1 MTNEVLNLLEK
12 AEGVLHGHFCL
23 TSGLHSDIYFQCAKL
38 YQYPEITSELGKR
51 LAEQLA
57 DLEFDTI
64 VAPAIGAVII
74 GYETAKNA
82 KKRNL
87 FVERKDGEMQLR
99 RGYTLKKGEK
109 VVIIEDV
116 TTSGK
121 SIEETY
127 PKIKA
132 QETTPGAIKIVGEI
146 VSLNRQERALDT
158 TKSALDTIT
167 EKYGFPAKAIVSMEE
182 VVDAL
187 YTNGDKTIITDE
199 IKQAIDKYYE
209 EFGAK

>member
-1 MTNEVLNLLEK
+1 MTNNVLNLLEQ

-38 YQYPEITSELGKR
+38 YQYPEITSELGKL
-51 LAEQLA
+51 LAEKLA
-57 DLEFDTI
+57 DVEFDTI

-99 RGYTLKKGEK
+99 RGYTLKKGER

-116 TTSGK
+116 ITTARTIK
-121 SIEETY
+121 ETM
-127 PKIKA
+127 
-132 QETTPGAIKIVGEI
+132 EAIKEFEPEVVAVGCIVDRTQGKTNYNI
-146 VSLNRQERALDT
+146 KSLLQIDPVVYDPSDCPLCKEGIELVKPGSRAE
-158 TKSALDTIT
+158 
-167 EKYGFPAKAIVSMEE
+167 EKAKA
-182 VVDAL
+182 
-187 YTNGDKTIITDE
+187 
-199 IKQAIDKYYE
+199 
-209 EFGAK
+209 

>member
-51 LAEQLA
+51 LAEKLS
-57 DLEFDTI
+57 DIEFDTI

-99 RGYTLKKGEK
+99 RGYTLKKGER

-116 TTSGK
+116 ITTARTIK
-121 SIEETY
+121 ETM
-127 PKIKA
+127 
-132 QETTPGAIKIVGEI
+132 EAIKEF
-146 VSLNRQERALDT
+146 E
-158 TKSALDTIT
+158 
-167 EKYGFPAKAIVSMEE
+167 PE
-182 VVDAL
+182 VVAVGCIVDR
-187 YTNGDKTIITDE
+187 TKGKTDYN
-199 IKQAIDKYYE
+199 IKSLLQIDPVVYDPSDCPLCKEGIELVKPGSRAE
-209 EFGAK
+209 EKAKV

>member
-1 MTNEVLNLLEK
+1 MENEVLTLLEK

-38 YQYPEITSELGKR
+38 YQYPDITAELGKR
-51 LAEQLA
+51 LAEKLS
-57 DLEFDTI
+57 DIDFDTI

-99 RGYTLKKGEK
+99 RGYTLKKGER

-116 TTSGK
+116 ITTARTIK
-121 SIEETY
+121 ETM
-127 PKIKA
+127 
-132 QETTPGAIKIVGEI
+132 EAIKEFEPEVVAVGCIVDRTKGKTEYNIKSLLQIDPVVYEPDNCPLCKEGIPLVKPGSRGE
-146 VSLNRQERALDT
+146 
-158 TKSALDTIT
+158 
-167 EKYGFPAKAIVSMEE
+167 EE
-182 VVDAL
+182 VKA
-187 YTNGDKTIITDE
+187 
-199 IKQAIDKYYE
+199 
-209 EFGAK
+209 